1 MLNRTIDYQFQF
13 RFLTQGRFAL
23 VDSHFRN
30 VWLVLNNQTHAHAIR
45 NVFKGKLAL
54 LVCDLS
60 VFENFESVGH
70 RITSH
75 TCLDW
80 QLPTTDHT
88 HLITPSMS
96 NPIFDQTQTCYHSP
110 GRANLI
116 NEPANCLLDHIRQLE
131 LQDQLLL
138 YNRILELIDE
148 VNATSEESVKFIDQI
163 NKIFLVEIMIS
174 DIIEQL
180 YQLSKQYIG
189 IINLF
194 PSCIITTIRK
204 NLYE

>member
-1 MLNRTIDYQFQF
+1 MDYQFQF
-13 RFLTQGRFAL
+13 QFLTQGRFAL

-30 VWLVLNNQTHAHAIR
+30 IWLVLDNQAHAHAIR
-45 NVFKGKLAL
+45 NVFGGKLSL

-60 VFENFESVGH
+60 VFENFESIGH
-70 RITSH
+70 KITSR

-80 QLPTTDHT
+80 QLPTTANT
-88 HLITPSMS
+88 HLITPSTL

-110 GRANLI
+110 GCSRLI
-116 NEPANCLLDHIRQLE
+116 NEPANCLLDQPRQLE

-138 YNRILELIDE
+138 YNRILELAD
-148 VNATSEESVKFIDQI
+148 VTKATSEDSVKFIDQI
-163 NKIFLVEIMIS
+163 NKIFSVEIKIS

-189 IINLF
+189 IINTF
-194 PSCIITTIRK
+194 PSCIMTCIRK

>member
-1 MLNRTIDYQFQF
+1 MNYQFQF
-13 RFLTQGRFAL
+13 QFLTQGRFAL
-23 VDSHFRN
+23 VDAHFRN
-30 VWLVLNNQTHAHAIR
+30 IWLVLDNQEHAHAIR
-45 NVFKGKLAL
+45 NVFRGKLSL

-70 RITSH
+70 GITSY

-88 HLITPSMS
+88 LLITPSMS

-110 GRANLI
+110 DRASLI
-116 NEPANCLLDHIRQLE
+116 NEPAKCLLDQDRQRE

-138 YNRILELIDE
+138 YNRILELNDIFD
-148 VNATSEESVKFIDQI
+148 TKSVEFIDQI
-163 NKIFLVEIMIS
+163 DKIFLVEIKIS

-180 YQLSKQYIG
+180 HQLCTQYIG
-189 IINLF
+189 IISFL
-194 PSCIITTIRK
+194 PSCIMTTIRK

>member
-1 MLNRTIDYQFQF
+1 MLNRTINYQFQF
-13 RFLTQGRFAL
+13 QFLTQGRFAL
-23 VDSHFRN
+23 VDAHFRN
-30 VWLVLNNQTHAHAIR
+30 IWLVLDNQTHAHAIR
-45 NVFKGKLAL
+45 NMFRGKLAL

-88 HLITPSMS
+88 HLITPDLS

-110 GRANLI
+110 DRASLI
-116 NEPANCLLDHIRQLE
+116 NEPAKCLLDPVRQLE
-131 LQDQLLL
+131 VQDQLLL
-138 YNRILELIDE
+138 YNRILELNDMC
-148 VNATSEESVKFIDQI
+148 NNKSVEFIDQI
-163 NKIFLVEIMIS
+163 NKIFLVEIHIT

-180 YQLSKQYIG
+180 HQLTKQYIG
-189 IINLF
+189 IISVF
-194 PSCIITTIRK
+194 PSCIMTTIRK

>member
-1 MLNRTIDYQFQF
+1 MDYQFQF
-13 RFLTQGRFAL
+13 QFLTQGRFAL

-30 VWLVLNNQTHAHAIR
+30 IWLVLDNQAHAHAIR
-45 NVFKGKLAL
+45 TVFRGKLSS

-70 RITSH
+70 MITSH

-88 HLITPSMS
+88 DLITPSIIDPM
-96 NPIFDQTQTCYHSP
+96 FDQTQTCYHSP
-110 GRANLI
+110 GRASLI
-116 NEPANCLLDHIRQLE
+116 NEPANCLLDHTRQLE

-138 YNRILELIDE
+138 YNRILELID
-148 VNATSEESVKFIDQI
+148 VTNATSVDSVKFIDQI
-163 NKIFLVEIMIS
+163 NKIFSVEIKIS

-180 YQLSKQYIG
+180 HQLTKQYIG
-189 IINLF
+189 IINMF
-194 PSCIITTIRK
+194 PSCIITCIQK

>member
-1 MLNRTIDYQFQF
+1 MNYQFQF

-23 VDSHFRN
+23 VDAHFRN
-30 VWLVLNNQTHAHAIR
+30 IWLVLDNQTHAHAIR
-45 NVFKGKLAL
+45 NVFRGKLAL

-60 VFENFESVGH
+60 VFENFESVAH

-88 HLITPSMS
+88 LLITPSMS

-110 GRANLI
+110 DRASLI
-116 NEPANCLLDHIRQLE
+116 NEPAKCLLDLTRQLE

-138 YNRILELIDE
+138 YNRILELNDIFD
-148 VNATSEESVKFIDQI
+148 TKSVEFIDQI
-163 NKIFLVEIMIS
+163 NKIFLVEIKIS

-180 YQLSKQYIG
+180 HQLAKQYIG
-189 IINLF
+189 IISFF

>member
-1 MLNRTIDYQFQF
+1 MLNETVDYQFQF
-13 RFLTQGRFAL
+13 RFLTQGKFAL

-30 VWLVLNNQTHAHAIR
+30 IWLVLDNQEHAHAIR
-45 NVFKGKLAL
+45 DVFRGKLSL

-60 VFENFESVGH
+60 VFENFESVGYK
-70 RITSH
+70 ITSH

-80 QLPTTDHT
+80 QLPTTDQT
-88 HLITPSMS
+88 FLITPSMS
-96 NPIFDQTQTCYHSP
+96 NPVFDQTQTCYHSP
-110 GRANLI
+110 DRASLL
-116 NEPANCLLDHIRQLE
+116 NEPAKCLLDPVRQLE

-138 YNRILELIDE
+138 YNRILELRNE
-148 VNATSEESVKFIDQI
+148 VKATSAESVKFIDQI
-163 NKIFLVEIMIS
+163 NKIFLVEIKIGN
-174 DIIEQL
+174 IIEQL

-189 IINLF
+189 IINFF